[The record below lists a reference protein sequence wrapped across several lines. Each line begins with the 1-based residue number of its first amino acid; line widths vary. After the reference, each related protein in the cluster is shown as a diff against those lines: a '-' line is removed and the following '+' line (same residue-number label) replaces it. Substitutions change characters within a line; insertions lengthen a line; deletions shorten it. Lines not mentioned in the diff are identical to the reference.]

1 MLGALFTSAQQ
12 VPRGKYIGKE
22 LDALNR
28 GLGTKIKIDIV
39 EGNRRPEAPMQAAK
53 LASEAGI
60 SLRLHTPIFP
70 HWKEYK
76 KKHNKHLVEAYI
88 GKVAV
93 SQYLFDLFNHSSL
106 CPFRFQ
112 I

>member
-1 MLGALFTSAQQ
+1 LLGALFASAQQ
-12 VPRGKYIGKE
+12 VPRGKYMGKE

-28 GLGTKIKIDIV
+28 GLGTKIKIDIA

-60 SLRLHTPIFP
+60 SPRLHTPIFP

-76 KKHNKHLVEAYI
+76 KEHNKHLVEAYI

>member
-1 MLGALFTSAQQ
+1 MLGALSASAQQ
-12 VPRGKYIGKE
+12 VHRGKTVGKE
-22 LDALNR
+22 LEMLNR
-28 GLGTKIKIDIV
+28 GLGTKIKIHIA
-39 EGNRRPEAPMQAAK
+39 EGNRRPEAPIQAAK

-60 SLRLHTPIFP
+60 SLRQYTPIFP

-76 KKHNKHLVEAYI
+76 KEDNKHHVADYI
-88 GKVAV
+88 GKLGV

-106 CPFRFQ
+106 CPFHFQ